1 MLFMCKLL
9 DVCRCTQL
17 APSGATCNGTPSL
30 PLSPCRVAG
39 ERLRAGGLGA
49 QALSQDL
56 LAATLEIPFAVP
68 PYMALLARAV
78 ATLEGIALL
87 GNPDYQMV
95 TQARWS
101 LQAVQRVC
109 AKAWRV
115 LECGWRCCVVQAL
128 SRSAGLY

>member
-1 MLFMCKLL
+1 
-9 DVCRCTQL
+9 VTRCVVS
-17 APSGATCNGTPSL
+17 AGWGAGM
-30 PLSPCRVAG
+30 AG
-39 ERLRAGGLGA
+39 SCGRASHPTLNSRAGPRA

-95 TQARWS
+95 SQVGSGRVGFAPSWRPDRGGV
-101 LQAVQRVC
+101 LVDPCAGVRQGMAADCALFCAVCWHVC
-109 AKAWRV
+109 WH
-115 LECGWRCCVVQAL
+115 
-128 SRSAGLY
+128 